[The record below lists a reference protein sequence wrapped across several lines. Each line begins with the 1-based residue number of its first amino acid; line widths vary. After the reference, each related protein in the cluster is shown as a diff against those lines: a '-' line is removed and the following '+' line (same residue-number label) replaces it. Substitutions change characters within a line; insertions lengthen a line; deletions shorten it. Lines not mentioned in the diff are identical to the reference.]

1 MFEDL
6 AAHSSRGAKKVAN
19 MYSRDSWKSHGW
31 GWRIGLV
38 VGTIALILTVVGF
51 IWDFEPSTKALVQIE
66 EKYVTETAQRDIPGV
81 ALTATTVSIL
91 DTLLHKSGGYLTND
105 MTPPGIF
112 LDNVPNWEYGVL
124 RNLREISKLYRY
136 DFARKQSQSE
146 EIKELVTVENKLR
159 IDSDAW
165 MFPSAEG
172 EYGDAL
178 KALETYLENLKKQ
191 NGSAAFYPRAD
202 NLSVY
207 FQDVSKTLGSL
218 SQGLRTDDSKNHASA
233 STKSSQATGTSAS
246 DNEETSSGEKAEQ
259 PAVAPVAK
267 RKTPGFFEVDNNF
280 FEVRGYCWALVQEL
294 RAIEKDFAEVLKD
307 KNALE
312 SLQNVIHDLE
322 STQATIW
329 SPIILTGSGFGFVN
343 NHSSVM
349 ASYISRANASI
360 IDLANLL
367 KDG

>member
-1 MFEDL
+1 MFKDL
-6 AAHSSRGAKKVAN
+6 AAHSSSGAKKVAK
-19 MYSRDSWKSHGW
+19 MYSKDSWKSHGW
-31 GWRIGLV
+31 GWRIGLI
-38 VGTIALILTVVGF
+38 VGTIALILTVIGF
-51 IWDFEPSTKALVQIE
+51 IWDFEPSTKTLAQIE
-66 EKYVTETAQRDIPGV
+66 DKYVPEVSQREIPGV
-81 ALTATTVSIL
+81 ALTSTTISIL

-105 MTPPGIF
+105 VSPPGIF

-178 KALETYLENLKKQ
+178 KALETYLDNLKKQ

-218 SQGLRTDDSKNHASA
+218 SQGLRTDDAKNH
-233 STKSSQATGTSAS
+233 TVTVVKKSDVANAADGENKAANT
-246 DNEETSSGEKAEQ
+246 EEKAAQ
-259 PAVAPVAK
+259 PVATPVAT
-267 RKTPGFFEVDNNF
+267 RKAPGFFEVDNKF

-349 ASYISRANASI
+349 ASYISRANASV